1 MNQKKPQIND
11 ISNIADLTKKYKK
24 GELEQLILELRALCR
39 AQDVTIQQMHEA
51 LADKDNQIELL
62 KSSPS
67 AEIISG
73 QIERIMPSNEEII
86 VELQLEKIRSKAG
99 LGELTLEE
107 ARKFEIFTKYKQN
120 KKDNSIVVTAAR
132 KASPEETVK
141 LLNAASQNTTRD
153 LKQDE

>member
-11 ISNIADLTKKYKK
+11 ISSIADLTKKYKK

-39 AQDVTIQQMHEA
+39 AQDVTIQKMHEA
-51 LADKDNQIELL
+51 LVSKDAEIADL
-62 KSSPS
+62 KSSPVT
-67 AEIISG
+67 EIVPG
-73 QIERIMPSNEEII
+73 QIERIMPSNEEMI

-120 KKDNSIVVTAAR
+120 KKDNSIVVSAR
-132 KASPEETVK
+132 KASPEETIK